1 VSALAPGVAR
11 ARALPAPLRWLGRAL
26 FVLAVPTVL
35 ITTNVLQVTADRDFY
50 EREFAKYEVA
60 RVTGLS
66 ADQLRAVAQA
76 FIDYFY
82 RPPGRLDVEVELN
95 GSRRALFNEREIAH
109 MEDVQH
115 LMHLVRWLQI
125 GSGTTAIVGAVV
137 LLARGRPGVRGLGA
151 LGLVAGGAT
160 LVVLLLLGV
169 LSMLHFGE
177 AFVQFHHLA
186 FSNDLWMLDPR
197 RDYLI
202 MLFPEGFWFD
212 ATMRIAMLTAIEACA
227 FIGLGTAALIW
238 GRRV

>member
-1 VSALAPGVAR
+1 MRTFAPGAAR
-11 ARALPAPLRWLGRAL
+11 AIALPAPVRWLGRAL
-26 FVLAVPTVL
+26 LVLAIPTVL

-66 ADQLRAVAQA
+66 AEQLRTVAQA
-76 FIDYFY
+76 FVDYFN
-82 RPPGRLDVEVELN
+82 RPRGRLDVAVDLN

-115 LMHLVRWLQI
+115 LMHLVWWLQI
-125 GSGTTAIVGAVV
+125 CSGAVALAGTV
-137 LLARGRPGVRGLGA
+137 ALLARGRPGVRRLGA
-151 LGLVAGGAT
+151 LGVLGGGAT
-160 LVVLLLLGV
+160 LVALLLLGALSV
-169 LSMLHFGE
+169 LNFGE

-212 ATMRIAMLTAIEACA
+212 ATMRIAMLTAVEACVLIA
-227 FIGLGTAALIW
+227 VGTVALIR